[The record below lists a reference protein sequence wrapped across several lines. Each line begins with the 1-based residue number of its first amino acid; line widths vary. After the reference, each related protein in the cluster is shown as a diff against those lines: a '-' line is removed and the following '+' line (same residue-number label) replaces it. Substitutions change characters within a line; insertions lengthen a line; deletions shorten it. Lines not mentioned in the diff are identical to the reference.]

1 LISDFRFGA
10 ADSALGPAIQNRQSK
25 IENIL
30 GGGGLQGFFG
40 LMADGLQTRDVL
52 AVNPEEMRLFDLAGV
67 FAEAELDEQLA
78 GFAELGVDLGRG

>member
-1 LISDFRFGA
+1 MG
-10 ADSALGPAIQNRQSK
+10 
-25 IENIL
+25 L
-30 GGGGLQGFFG
+30 GGGGLRGFLG

-52 AVNPEEMRLFDLAGV
+52 AVNAQEMRLFDLAGV